1 VSPASRPRWFER
13 HAWLL
18 VPFVFALAIAA
29 GALALIRPAWLTAAV
44 LWTVLGLA
52 STWLMVTIF
61 WPARAERTCPR
72 CGEERLV
79 RADPSTTV
87 GVRCEA
93 CGHQDLEVSSWF
105 LAEDDGDSLEEIVL
119 SQRRRGRR

>member
-1 VSPASRPRWFER
+1 MSPKPRRPWFER
-13 HAWLL
+13 LAWLL
-18 VPFVFALAIAA
+18 VPFAFALAIGA
-29 GALALIRPAWLTAAV
+29 GALALLRPDWLTAAV
-44 LWTVLGLA
+44 LSAILVLALA
-52 STWLMVTIF
+52 WVMLTIF
-61 WPARAERTCPR
+61 WPARADRGCPR

-93 CGHQDLEVSSWF
+93 CGHVDLEVSSWF
-105 LAEDDGDSLEEIVL
+105 LAEEEDDSLEPMVI

>member
-1 VSPASRPRWFER
+1 VRL
-13 HAWLL
+13 AWLL
-18 VPFVFALAIAA
+18 VPLAFGLAIGF
-29 GALALIRPAWLTAAV
+29 GALAFTRPDWLTAAV

-52 STWLMVTIF
+52 SIWVMGTVL
-61 WPARAERTCPR
+61 WPARAERACPQ

-79 RADPSTTV
+79 RADPSTTM

-93 CGHQDLEVSSWF
+93 CGHQDMEVSSWF
-105 LAEDDGDSLEEIVL
+105 LAEDEGDSLEEIVL